1 MARRRKL
8 TNPLALSVLSV
19 LTGGPMHPY
28 EIARVL
34 KHWGKEESIKI
45 RYGSLYTVVQD
56 LEKRGLVEAEGTAR
70 AGHRPERTVYR
81 LTGEGRQELEERLR
95 ELVSEPVKEYP
106 LFASVLSLVAVL
118 HPAEVAVLLGE
129 RLRTLELE
137 IVATRATL
145 DELVNVQRLPRVFV
159 LETEYALAMKVAE
172 AEWVRAASKDLADD
186 SLPHV
191 RQWRTWHE
199 TGKFPEELLGTSWAQ
214 VDQALFGQ
222 FTAAKPESGPETAGR
237 AGQETRRET
246 GEPASHGEVNA
257 PD

>member
-8 TNPLALSVLSV
+8 TNPLALAVLSV
-19 LTGGPMHPY
+19 LIGGPMHPY

-81 LTGEGRQELEERLR
+81 LTPDGRQELEERLR
-95 ELVSEPVKEYP
+95 ELISEPVKEYP
-106 LFASVLSLVAVL
+106 LFASALSLVTVL
-118 HPAEVAVLLGE
+118 PPGEVAVLLNE

-137 IVATRATL
+137 IVASRAML
-145 DELVNVQRLPRVFV
+145 DELVKVQRLPRVFV
-159 LETEYALAMKVAE
+159 LESEYALATKVAE
-172 AEWVRAASKDLADD
+172 AEWVRETIKELSDD

-191 RQWRTWHE
+191 QQWRTWHQ
-199 TGKFPEELLGTSWAQ
+199 TGNFPGELADTGWAQ
-214 VDQALFGQ
+214 ADQALFGQ
-222 FTAAKPESGPETAGR
+222 MKPESHREADEPE
-237 AGQETRRET
+237 
-246 GEPASHGEVNA
+246 
-257 PD
+257 

>member
-8 TNPLALSVLSV
+8 TNPLALAVLSV
-19 LTGGPMHPY
+19 LIGGPMHPY

-81 LTGEGRQELEERLR
+81 LTADGRQELEERLR
-95 ELVSEPVKEYP
+95 ELISEPVKEYP
-106 LFASVLSLVAVL
+106 LFASALSLVTIL
-118 HPAEVAVLLGE
+118 PPSEVAVLLGE

-145 DELVNVQRLPRVFV
+145 DELVNGQRLPRMFV
-159 LETEYALAMKVAE
+159 LETEHALAMKVAE
-172 AEWVRAASKDLADD
+172 AEWVRETMKELSDD

-191 RQWRTWHE
+191 RQWRIWHE
-199 TGKFPEELLGTSWAQ
+199 TGKFPEELADASWAQ
-214 VDQALFGQ
+214 VDQALFSP
-222 FTAAKPESGPETAGR
+222 AAPAGPESQPEADD
-237 AGQETRRET
+237 
-246 GEPASHGEVNA
+246 
-257 PD
+257 PDQT

>member
-8 TNPLALSVLSV
+8 TNPLALAVLSV
-19 LTGGPMHPY
+19 LIGGPMHPY

-45 RYGSLYTVVQD
+45 RFGSLYTVVQD

-81 LTGEGRQELEERLR
+81 LTPDGRQELEERLR
-95 ELVSEPVKEYP
+95 ELISEPVKEYP
-106 LFASVLSLVAVL
+106 VFASALSLVTVL
-118 HPAEVAVLLGE
+118 PPGEVTALLNE

-137 IVATRATL
+137 IVATRAML

-159 LETEYALAMKVAE
+159 LETEHALAMKVAE
-172 AEWVRAASKDLADD
+172 AEWVRGVIKELADD

-199 TGKFPEELLGTSWAQ
+199 TGQFPEELADTSWAQ
-214 VDQALFGQ
+214 ADQALF
-222 FTAAKPESGPETAGR
+222 SH
-237 AGQETRRET
+237 RE
-246 GEPASHGEVNA
+246 ADD
-257 PD
+257 PDQT